1 MGYQPRI
8 KNNICTNAHPVGC
21 YYNVFQQVQDACE
34 NKIQGMQGKTALV
47 IGASSGIGLA
57 SRIALTFSAG
67 MDTLGVYCDRAAQAH
82 KYGSAGWYNNQAF
95 EYYARRAN
103 KMALSSNQDAFQHN
117 AKDWVIQKLQQAEK
131 QIDVLVYSLAAP
143 KRSIKGVAD
152 YHSAIKPINETFTGK
167 TLDVFKSEVRDIEVP
182 SATHDEVDATVK
194 VMGGEDW
201 QEWVSRLKKAGVLA
215 PNFKTIAYSYLGP
228 DQTQEI
234 YGDGTLGCA
243 KAHLHETCV
252 ALDQGLSKMGGQ
264 ARIGLLQAL
273 VTPSSSVIPSLPL
286 YISALHQEQKKAD
299 MYETTLQ
306 QVTRLLDKHLFDENV
321 AAKNLRLR
329 VDDLERNADIQAHV
343 NEILDQVN
351 QTNLADLINVD
362 EFKKE
367 FLQQF
372 GFAYDFIDYEQKPDP
387 LTPVAI
393 QDFSQLAGMKQ
404 AG

>member
-1 MGYQPRI
+1 MSYQPRI

-21 YYNVFQQVQDACE
+21 YYSVYQQVQNACD
-34 NKIQGMQGKTALV
+34 NKFQGMQGKTALV

-95 EYYARRAN
+95 EYYARRAD
-103 KMALSSNQDAFQHN
+103 KMALSCNQDAFQRN
-117 AKDWVIQKLQQAEK
+117 AKDWVVQKLQQSEK

-143 KRSIKGVAD
+143 KRNIKGVGE
-152 YHSAIKPINETFTGK
+152 YTSAIKPINASFSGK
-167 TLDVFKSEVRDIEVP
+167 TLDVYKGEMREIEIP
-182 SATHDEVDATVK
+182 SASHDEIDATVK

-201 QEWVSRLKKAGVLA
+201 QEWVNTLKKAGVLA

-234 YGDGTLGCA
+234 YGQGTLGRA
-243 KAHLHETCV
+243 KAHLHETAI
-252 ALDQGLSKMGGQ
+252 ALDQNLKKMG
-264 ARIGLLQAL
+264 ASAHIGLLQAL

-286 YISALHQEQKKAD
+286 YIAALNQEQKRANK
-299 MYETTLQ
+299 YETTLQ
-306 QVTRLLDKHLFDENV
+306 QVTRLLSQHVFKGSQTQ
-321 AAKNLRLR
+321 LRLR
-329 VDDLERNADIQAHV
+329 VDDLERDSTIQA
-343 NEILDQVN
+343 NISALLNQVN
-351 QTNLADLINVD
+351 NDNLHDLVD
-362 EFKKE
+362 VDSLKQQ

-372 GFAYDFIDYEQKPDP
+372 GFAYDFIDYGQKPDP
-387 LTPVAI
+387 LTPPAI
-393 QDFSQLAGMKQ
+393 HDFSQLVGMKK

>member
-1 MGYQPRI
+1 MSYQPRI

-21 YYNVFQQVQDACE
+21 YYSVYQQVQNACD
-34 NKIQGMQGKTALV
+34 NKFQGMQGKTALV

-95 EYYARRAN
+95 EYYARRAD
-103 KMALSSNQDAFQHN
+103 KMALSCNQDAFQRN
-117 AKDWVIQKLQQAEK
+117 AKDWVVQKLQQSEK

-143 KRSIKGVAD
+143 KRNIKGVGE
-152 YHSAIKPINETFTGK
+152 YTSAIKPINASFSGK
-167 TLDVFKSEVRDIEVP
+167 TLDVYKGEMREIEIP
-182 SATHDEVDATVK
+182 SASHDEIDATVK

-201 QEWVSRLKKAGVLA
+201 QEWVNTLKKAGVLA

-234 YGDGTLGCA
+234 YGQGTLGRA
-243 KAHLHETCV
+243 KAHLHETAI
-252 ALDQGLSKMGGQ
+252 ALDQNLKKMG
-264 ARIGLLQAL
+264 ASAHIGLLQAL

-286 YISALHQEQKKAD
+286 YIAALNQEQKRANK
-299 MYETTLQ
+299 YETTLQ
-306 QVTRLLDKHLFDENV
+306 QVTRLLSQHVFKDSQTQ
-321 AAKNLRLR
+321 LRLR
-329 VDDLERNADIQAHV
+329 VDDLERDSTIQA
-343 NEILDQVN
+343 NISALLNQVN
-351 QTNLADLINVD
+351 NDNLHDLVD
-362 EFKKE
+362 VDSLKQQ

-372 GFAYDFIDYEQKPDP
+372 GFAYDFIDYGQKPDP
-387 LTPVAI
+387 LTPPAI
-393 QDFSQLAGMKQ
+393 HDFSQLVGMKK